1 VPKAVDHDERRAELA
16 DAVLRVVA
24 GGGVRAV
31 TLRAVAVEADWST
44 GALNHYFNGKDDLL
58 VGALKRA
65 MQIIREKVAISQGLE
80 NARQALEEMLV
91 HVLPVDDTRLAFAR
105 VWLSFCGEAVAGAE
119 IRQYLAD
126 SDDLYR
132 RDLANTVRRG
142 QDCMEFDR
150 SLAADEVADTLAAL
164 VQGMSTRTIIQ
175 GQGARRDDFENA
187 VQGWVS
193 AFAPARITAKEAVSL

>member
-1 VPKAVDHDERRAELA
+1 MPKAVDHDERRGELA

-65 MQIIREKVAISQGLE
+65 MQIIREKVAISQGLPS
-80 NARQALEEMLV
+80 ARLALEQMLV

-132 RDLANTVRRG
+132 RDLADTVRRG
-142 QDCMEFDR
+142 QQAEEFDG
-150 SLAADEVADTLAAL
+150 SLDPYDVADTLAAL
-164 VQGMSTRTIIQ
+164 VQGMATRTIIQ
-175 GQGARRDDFENA
+175 GQGARPDHFEDA
-187 VQGWVS
+187 VQGWVR
-193 AFAPARITAKEAVSL
+193 AFAPARIAAKESLTL